1 MNEAALKARLKSI
14 AQEKLKTFNE
24 VWKQLLLERFL
35 ARLSGSVYR
44 DQFIFKGGLLL
55 AQYIALGRET
65 TDIDFTMTKMKSE
78 FSTIEQALCDIAS
91 VAIDDS
97 FRFEWDSMQILS
109 QPHMEYNGFRATLQ
123 AYCGNMKDK
132 IHIDIGVGDMVVPT
146 EKNYQPFEYNGKPL
160 FVGEITMLVYPVESI
175 FSEKLETIISK
186 GSNNSRMKD
195 YHDVMLMIK
204 EPGLLNPVVL
214 AEKLQATFK
223 HRNTKFTIPIKFDD
237 LEVNQLQNLWANH
250 LRGLGDIR
258 KRLDLPDEIIDLLG
272 EINSWL
278 TNLQKTI
285 DAIEQAGRGQLKS
298 FKTVQSLMDDLN
310 NEND

>member
-1 MNEAALKARLKSI
+1 MNEAALKARLKFI

-35 ARLSGSVYR
+35 ARLSHSAYR
-44 DQFIFKGGLLL
+44 EQFIFKGGLLL
-55 AQYIALGRET
+55 AQYMELGRET
-65 TDIDFTMTKMKSE
+65 TDIDFSMTKMKSE
-78 FSTIEQALCDIAS
+78 FSTIQQALCEIIS
-91 VAIDDS
+91 VEIDDS
-97 FRFEWDSMQILS
+97 FRFEWGNMQILS
-109 QPHMEYNGFRATLQ
+109 QPHLEYTGFRATMQ
-123 AYCGNMKDK
+123 ACFDNMKDK
-132 IHIDIGVGDMVVPT
+132 IHIDIGVGDVVVAS
-146 EKNYQPFEYNGKPL
+146 EKDYRPFEYNGKPL

-204 EPGLLNPVVL
+204 ESGLLNPIAL

-223 HRNTKFTIPIKFDD
+223 HRNTEFTVPIEFDD
-237 LEVNQLQNLWANH
+237 TEISQLQNLWTNH

-258 KRLDLPDEIIDLLG
+258 KKLDLPAHISDLLA
-272 EINSWL
+272 EINGWL

-285 DAIEQAGRGQLKS
+285 DAMKEAERAQLKS
-298 FKTVQSLMDDLN
+298 FKTAQSLMDNLN
-310 NEND
+310 DNSD